1 MLGTPPPDPP
11 TDEVAEEAST
21 MTSIEI
27 PGTTGHTGAGPQTG
41 PAAQA
46 VSAPATAPAL
56 TPATAPAPA
65 ETSSTRREPYLRLH
79 WEDDQTCA
87 RGYLVVDTLVGGLA
101 TGGTRMRAGCTL
113 REVEDLA
120 RGMTRKTAA
129 FDLPVGGAKGGIDFD
144 PKDPRAVEVLGRFCE
159 AMRPFLDR
167 HWVTAEDLGVP
178 QHLIDEVF
186 GRLGMR
192 QSYHAAIERSADPA
206 ATADRIFRGLN
217 AEVPG
222 GLLGDVIGG
231 YGVAQACLAAAHVR
245 SWDIERTSVAI
256 QGVGTMGGGAAWYLH
271 EAGMRV
277 VALADAAGTL
287 YDPAGLDV
295 PALLATRDR
304 FGEIDR
310 AAVPARVQRLDRDS
324 ILGMDVDVLVPAA
337 VSYAITAENC
347 AQVTA
352 PIVVEAANAATT
364 ADAELDLTT
373 RGIAVLPD
381 FMANAGAVAW
391 AWWLILGEVDD
402 RPETSFLRLGR
413 EMTAKV
419 ADLLAGWDP
428 TSGPLRWA
436 ADVSGAIRTVP
447 PVVVP

>member
-1 MLGTPPPDPP
+1 MLGTPPDQPA
-11 TDEVAEEAST
+11 DEGAKEAST

-27 PGTTGHTGAGPQTG
+27 PGTTANTAEA
-41 PAAQA
+41 PAAVPA
-46 VSAPATAPAL
+46 ATAAPAAPV
-56 TPATAPAPA
+56 APGR
-65 ETSSTRREPYLRLH
+65 TSREPYLRLY
-79 WEDDQTCA
+79 WKDDETGA
-87 RGYLVVDTLVGGLA
+87 RGYLVIDTLLGGLA

-113 REVEDLA
+113 SEVEDLA
-120 RGMTRKTAA
+120 RGMTRKTTT

-144 PKDPRAVEVLGRFCE
+144 PKDPRAVDVLTRFCV

-186 GRLGMR
+186 DRLGMR
-192 QSYHAAIERSADPA
+192 QSYHAAIARSADPA
-206 ATADRIFRGLN
+206 ATADRIMRGLN
-217 AEVPG
+217 AAVPG

-231 YGVAQACLAAAHVR
+231 YGVAQACLAAAYVR
-245 SWDIERTSVAI
+245 GWAVERTTVAV
-256 QGVGTMGGGAAWYLH
+256 QGVGTMGGAAAWYLH
-271 EAGMRV
+271 EAGMTV
-277 VALADAAGTL
+277 VAMADAAGTL

-295 PALLATRDR
+295 PALLDTRDR

-324 ILGMDVDVLVPAA
+324 VIGMDVDVLVPAA
-337 VSYAITAENC
+337 VSYAIRADNC

-364 ADAELDLTT
+364 ADAELDLTA
-373 RGIAVLPD
+373 RGIAVIPD
-381 FMANAGAVAW
+381 FVANAGAVAW

-402 RPETSFLRLGR
+402 QPETSFLRLSR

-419 ADLLAGWDP
+419 ADLLTDWDP
-428 TSGPLRWA
+428 ADGPLRWA
-436 ADVSGAIRTVP
+436 ADVSDEVRSVP